1 MAFYRLFAFAL
12 PKEEKSFVMS
22 GSAGFV
28 ADGDGDGRGGLFGVQ
43 DMVRRAKMSPSS
55 LFLRHRVS
63 IILEPTKYMVGLCWL
78 EQMFILLGVGR
89 GGLGG
94 G

>member
-1 MAFYRLFAFAL
+1 M
-12 PKEEKSFVMS
+12 
-22 GSAGFV
+22 
-28 ADGDGDGRGGLFGVQ
+28 Q